1 MKKEV
6 DKPDSYKPTGGI
18 APFGYRWENAQLIVD
33 SEEASIRKLIYE
45 LFLKHRRKKTVAEI
59 LNESGYRTRKG
70 AKFSDTTI
78 DRLLRDTTAKGIR
91 INAEQEIKVEA
102 IVDFETWERANNLL
116 GKKVTKRSSDLFS
129 GLIFCFCGTKM
140 SIPSSSK
147 KYVCISCKHK
157 IEVKIVKEAFLDNLE
172 KFFAKNLEKISNNN
186 EASNNQTMDY
196 WKLLTKSEKRIL
208 TQNLINKIT
217 VETDTIL
224 ITFGIDPNSFKAA
237 VFGQQNSENT
247 KVLEGK
253 QKLGIT
259 NERSEPLMSE
269 AEGAKFLGVSKMT
282 LLRYRK
288 AKKIG
293 HFRIGFRVLYSKE
306 KHLLPFLEERER

>member
-1 MKKEV
+1 MVE
-6 DKPDSYKPTGGI
+6 P
-18 APFGYRWENAQLIVD
+18 
-33 SEEASIRKLIYE
+33 
-45 LFLKHRRKKTVAEI
+45 KHAEI
-59 LNESGYRTRKG
+59 LKRLIAGESSRDKG
-70 AKFSDTTI
+70 SSLETKRVKKADTTI

-102 IVDFETWERANNLL
+102 IVDSDTWERANNLL

-129 GLIFCFCGTKM
+129 GLIFCFCETKM
-140 SIPSSSK
+140 SRPSNSR
-147 KYVCISCKHK
+147 KYVCTSCKHK
-157 IEVKIVKEAFLDNLE
+157 IEVKIVKEAYLYNLE

-237 VFGQQNSENT
+237 VFGQQNPQNT
-247 KVLEGK
+247 KPADSD
-253 QKLGIT
+253 QKHDIQPDQ
-259 NERSEPLMSE
+259 NEPLMSE
-269 AEGAKFLGVSKMT
+269 AEAAKFLGISKMT
-282 LLRYRK
+282 LLRRRK
-288 AKKIG
+288 AKKIQYY
-293 HFRIGFRVLYSKE
+293 RVGFRVLYSKE
-306 KHLLPFLEERER
+306 KHLIPFLDERER